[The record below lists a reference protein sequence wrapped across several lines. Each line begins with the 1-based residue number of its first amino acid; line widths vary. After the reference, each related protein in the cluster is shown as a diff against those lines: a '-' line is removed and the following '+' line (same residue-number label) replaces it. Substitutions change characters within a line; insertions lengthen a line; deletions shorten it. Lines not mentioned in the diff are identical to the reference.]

1 MSLPRAEDSALA
13 DASAFSEPA
22 VAPAVDAVIV
32 PRTRDLGGFLV
43 RRALP
48 VAGRRTVG
56 PFVFLDEMGPAGFG
70 LGEGLDV
77 APHPHIGLA
86 TLTYLFDGAIVHR
99 DSLGSLKTIEPGA
112 VNWMSAGRGIAHS
125 ERSGEDQRRG
135 DGRLHGLQLW
145 VALPRDHEEDEPS
158 FASHGAATLPVVTDG
173 GLSAR
178 VVVGSA
184 FGVTSPVVT
193 HWNTL
198 FVDCRLSAGARLPV
212 DAATEERALYLVEGT
227 VEIAGDRFEPGRLL
241 VLRPGDAITVTALAD
256 ARLVLLGGA
265 TLDGPRHVWWNF
277 VSSSQERIA
286 QAKADWTAGRFAT
299 VPGEHEFIPLPE
311 R

>member
-1 MSLPRAEDSALA
+1 MSPPTAKEPSAP
-13 DASAFSEPA
+13 ERPT
-22 VAPAVDAVIV
+22 APPIETVIV
-32 PRTRDLGGFLV
+32 PRTRDLGGFMV

-56 PFVFLDEMGPAGFG
+56 PFVFLDEMGPAAFG
-70 LGEGLDV
+70 LGEGIDV

-86 TLTYLFDGAIVHR
+86 TVTYLFDGAIVHR
-99 DSLGSLKTIEPGA
+99 DSLGSLETIEPGA

-125 ERSGEDQRRG
+125 ERSGADQRRG

-145 VALPRDHEEDEPS
+145 VALPRAHEEDPPF
-158 FASHGAATLPVVTDG
+158 FAGHGAAALPVVADN

-178 VVVGSA
+178 VVVGRA
-184 FGVTSPVVT
+184 FGVASPVAT
-193 HWNTL
+193 HGDTL
-198 FVDCRLSAGARLPV
+198 FVDCRLAAGACLPI
-212 DAATEERALYLVEGT
+212 DAEAEERALYLVQGT
-227 VEIAGDRFEPGRLL
+227 VDIAGDRFEPGRLL
-241 VLRPGDAITVTALAD
+241 VLRPGDAITVTAVTD

-286 QAKADWTAGRFAT
+286 QAKEDWQAGRFPS
-299 VPGEHEFIPLPE
+299 VPGEHTFIPLPE

>member
-1 MSLPRAEDSALA
+1 MTLSAPEGRASPD
-13 DASAFSEPA
+13 PA
-22 VAPAVDAVIV
+22 AAPAVETVVV
-32 PRTRDLGGFLV
+32 PRTSDIGGFMV

-99 DSLGSLKTIEPGA
+99 DSLGSQKTIEPGA

-125 ERSGEDQRRG
+125 ERSGADQRRG

-145 VALPRDHEEDEPS
+145 IALPRANEEDEPF
-158 FASHGAATLPVVTDG
+158 FAGHGAAALPVVEDA
-173 GLSAR
+173 GLTAR
-178 VVVGSA
+178 VVVGGA
-184 FGVTSPVVT
+184 FGVRSPVVT
-193 HWNTL
+193 HSDTL
-198 FVDCRLSAGARLPV
+198 FVDCRLAAGARLPV
-212 DAATEERALYLVEGT
+212 DAAAEERALYLVEGI
-227 VEIAGDRFEPGRLL
+227 VDIAGDRFEAGRLL
-241 VLRPGDAITVTALAD
+241 VLRPGDAVTVTAATD
-256 ARLVLLGGA
+256 ARLVVLGGA
-265 TLDGPRHVWWNF
+265 ALDGPRHVWWNF
-277 VSSSQERIA
+277 VSSSKDRIA
-286 QAKADWTAGRFAT
+286 AAREDWKAGRFPT